1 MYEQIHTL
9 LKKAL
14 TPGVSDLFIGAAKPP
29 AFRIKGKVIL
39 EEDFPSISAV
49 AIDEFRRQAAGDKG
63 ESAYQK
69 NGTYDVSF
77 SFSHKERFRINF
89 YTTISGP
96 ALAVRPILSGNDL
109 DMEKLN
115 LPPVLKTLCDSPR
128 GLILVAGST
137 GSGKSTTLG
146 AMINRINHLYE
157 KHILTIEDPIEYLH
171 DNEKCLVSQRE
182 INSNAMSFV
191 DALRSALREN
201 PDVIVIGEMRDTE
214 TMQVAINAAL
224 TGHLVISTV
233 HTADTIQSVERI
245 INMFPEHLREQVA
258 IDLGMAL
265 VATLAQRL
273 VPLKDENRMIPAF
286 EILLGTPTVKKSI
299 GDRDY
304 EALEDAIKRGSES
317 GMITFNRAIFQLYK
331 QGVISLEDAL
341 QTVDNPDEFN
351 LLVKGMESGVDAF
364 RNQYG
369 NGFDGDDGTFVD
381 MRTLL
386 RIAVSS
392 GASDLHLTNISPP
405 ILRINGILRP
415 VDLPTLGSVDIQ
427 RLLYSVISPRQRIE
441 LEEKRELDFALAVSL
456 ESGASKF
463 TRFRINAFFQR
474 GTLGVVARVVNSV
487 IPTPED
493 LTLPVSL
500 LALLEKHQG
509 LILIT
514 GPTGSGKSTT
524 LACLL
529 NIINNSRNAKII
541 TVEDPIEYV
550 HDNHCSIVEQRELH
564 SDTLSFASA
573 LKYALREDPDVI
585 MVGEMRDVE
594 TIAAALTAAETGHL
608 VFATIHTNSAPQTID
623 RIVDS
628 FPSYQQNQ
636 IRLQLASVLLG
647 VVSQRLIPK
656 IDNSGRA
663 AAFEVMIGTP
673 PVQSLIRDGK
683 TFQLQSVIETSF
695 KDGMITLEKS
705 LTNLYNAGVVSLEA
719 TKVYHADYK
728 QTKEF

>member
-1 MYEQIHTL
+1 MSDPIQSL

-14 TPGVSDLFIGAAKPP
+14 SPGISDLFVGANKVP
-29 AFRIKGKVIL
+29 AFRIKGKVVL
-39 EEDFPSISAV
+39 EEGYPPVPAAV
-49 AIDEFRRQAAGDKG
+49 IDEFRRQAVGEKG
-63 ESAYQK
+63 EKYYEE
-69 NGTYDVSF
+69 NGTCDASF
-77 SFSHKERFRINF
+77 SFSRSERFRLNF
-89 YTTISGP
+89 YTTIVGP
-96 ALAVRPILSGNDL
+96 ALAARPVQSGNEL
-109 DMEKLN
+109 DMDQLN
-115 LPPVLKTLCDSPR
+115 LPPILKELCDSPR

-146 AMINRINHLYE
+146 AIINRINQRYE
-157 KHILTIEDPIEYLH
+157 KHILTIEDPIEFLH
-171 DNEKCLVSQRE
+171 TNGKSLISQRE
-182 INSNAMSFV
+182 INSNAVSFV

-224 TGHLVISTV
+224 TGHLVVSTV

-245 INMFPEHLREQVA
+245 INMFPEHQREQAA

-265 VATLAQRL
+265 IATLAQRL
-273 VPLKDENRMIPAF
+273 IPMKDGNKMIPAF

-299 GDRDY
+299 ADRDY
-304 EALEDAIKRGSES
+304 DALEDSLKRGSES
-317 GMITFNRAIFQLYK
+317 GMVTFNRAIFHLFK
-331 QGVISLEDAL
+331 KNVIVLEDAL
-341 QTVDNPDEFN
+341 RAVNNPDEFN

-369 NGFDGDDGTFVD
+369 NGFDVDDGTFVD

-386 RIAVSS
+386 RIAVAT
-392 GASDLHLTNISPP
+392 GASDLHLTNGSAP
-405 ILRINGILRP
+405 ILRINGTLRP
-415 VDLPTLGSVDIQ
+415 VDLPVLGSVDIQ

-441 LEEKRELDFALAVSL
+441 LEEKRELDFALAVTLDADSTR
-456 ESGASKF
+456 F

-487 IPTPED
+487 IPTPEE
-493 LTLPVSL
+493 LTLPVPL
-500 LALLEKHQG
+500 LSLLEKHQG

-529 NIINNSRNAKII
+529 NIINHTRNAKII
-541 TVEDPIEYV
+541 TIEDPIEYV
-550 HDNHCSIVEQRELH
+550 HDNHYSIVEQRELH
-564 SDTLSFASA
+564 SDTLSFSSA

-628 FPSYQQNQ
+628 FPNFQQNQ

-656 IDNSGRA
+656 LDNSGRA

-673 PVQSLIRDGK
+673 PVQSLIREGK
-683 TFQLQSVIETSF
+683 TYQLQSVIETSF

-705 LTNLYNAGVVSLEA
+705 LTNLYNAGLVSLES

-728 QTKEF
+728 QIKEF